1 MLAGTLSMAPEG
13 TGHTHVRL
21 DQEECGG
28 EENEEGFDAFR
39 HGNKHQ
45 LLTHHSHIPR
55 APRSREPNP
64 SSPSPL
70 PLKPLPQPQP
80 PKMPLYEI
88 HHSHPLTS
96 VQHRALATSITALH
110 CSTFSAP
117 SLFVNVV
124 FLPSSTH
131 FVGGAAAQPNY
142 IIGHLRPRGP
152 ENGAKLATIVAE
164 LTRIWNAHVRLE
176 GGSSVLDRIPGVGYT
191 PKKGDG
197 RLDDARALHGVFLME
212 DIAAGAEQGFALPVA
227 GQDGTW
233 VRENMAEFRRRAE
246 DGDEGMRAL
255 IEEVKSKL

>member
-1 MLAGTLSMAPEG
+1 MSDWIKKNAGERRTKRGSTLFVMGTSISYLHTSPISPE
-13 TGHTHVRL
+13 HPAL
-21 DQEECGG
+21 
-28 EENEEGFDAFR
+28 ENP
-39 HGNKHQ
+39 
-45 LLTHHSHIPR
+45 THHHHTTTTTGTTST
-55 APRSREPNP
+55 STT
-64 SSPSPL
+64 
-70 PLKPLPQPQP
+70 

-88 HHSHPLTS
+88 HHSHTLTAA
-96 VQHRALATSITALH
+96 QQRALATSITALH

-117 SLFVNVV
+117 SLFVNIV

-176 GGSSVLDRIPGVGYT
+176 GGGSVLDRIPGVGYT

-197 RLDDARALHGVFLME
+197 RLDDVRALHGVFLME

-227 GQDGTW
+227 GQDGAW